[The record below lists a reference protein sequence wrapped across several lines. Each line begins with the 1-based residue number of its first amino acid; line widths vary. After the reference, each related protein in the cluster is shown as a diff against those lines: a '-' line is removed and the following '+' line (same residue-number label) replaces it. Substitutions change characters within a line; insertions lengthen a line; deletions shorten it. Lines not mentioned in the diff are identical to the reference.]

1 MGTRGSIDK
10 IDPVNGKQQMDGQS
24 FLLPFVAAMAGGGRL
39 LDMKKAP
46 TGVGAQFSQ
55 PRQNLPDP
63 AREKLRLSETRS
75 STIHEGRPE
84 RREQPPIGSGRFARG
99 PRIIPGAELAQPP
112 LLLATPAQPGHGV
125 GRAPFHTQR
134 GTTP

>member
-1 MGTRGSIDK
+1 
-10 IDPVNGKQQMDGQS
+10 MDGQS

-84 RREQPPIGSGRFARG
+84 RR
-99 PRIIPGAELAQPP
+99 AQAP
-112 LLLATPAQPGHGV
+112 PAQAV
-125 GRAPFHTQR
+125 SRADPVSFRVPNWRSHR
-134 GTTP
+134 CS